1 MQAYARIV
9 SENYGAVEQVEN
21 ALRTVSMFLP
31 ASVLGDD
38 TELAGWV
45 IDAVVNVMS
54 MVHQHLA
61 AGVRRAGQGHAA
73 SLVVCSDGYPM
84 TRWLISTLSNT
95 QIAVEL
101 LALRFGG
108 RRTKWNVVCALE
120 AAKAGLRLCLLAL
133 APASPMLIAGG
144 GLPTPAPLAP
154 IDPFAAAAAATTAS
168 PRVREL
174 GDDALTPPPR
184 SPSAAVGA
192 AVALDSIFER
202 GKRTGRLIPSAAAM
216 GEGNNATLPPN
227 RISLR
232 SIAELSGSA
241 QLAAEL
247 LHVVRPVAFAV
258 FRRQRGAFSWA
269 PLLAAVFAELGS
281 ASLSY
286 EATRERDARLRALPR
301 KYQTWA
307 AKCALVLAQNE
318 ELRRRSRVWFYVL
331 LWNPIFRNITSTFLN
346 KTTAAS
352 ARVPLF
358 GRAIGWLFGQVN
370 TMIHANQAI
379 HFYVSNS

>member
-1 MQAYARIV
+1 MQRYAKVV

-61 AGVRRAGQGHAA
+61 AGVRRAQEGHAA

-84 TRWLISTLSNT
+84 TRWLISTLSST

-108 RRTKWNVVCALE
+108 QRTKWDVVCALE

-144 GLPTPAPLAP
+144 GLPTPEP
-154 IDPFAAAAAATTAS
+154 IAAMDPFAAATTTTAS

-174 GDDALTPPPR
+174 GDDALTTPPR

-216 GEGNNATLPPN
+216 GGGHNAALPPN
-227 RISLR
+227 LISLR

-241 QLAAEL
+241 QLTAEL
-247 LHVVRPVAFAV
+247 LHVVRPVAFAF

-286 EATRERDARLRALPR
+286 EASRERDARLRALPR
-301 KYQTWA
+301 KYQTWT
-307 AKCALVLAQNE
+307 AKCPLVLTQNQ

-352 ARVPLF
+352 ARVPLL